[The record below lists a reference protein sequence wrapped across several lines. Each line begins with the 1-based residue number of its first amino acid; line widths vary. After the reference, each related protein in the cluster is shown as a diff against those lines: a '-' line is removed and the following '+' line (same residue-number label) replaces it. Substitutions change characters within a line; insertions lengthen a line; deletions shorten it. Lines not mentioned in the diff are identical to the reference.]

1 MSSSGKSTK
10 ISFLAAFLSFAL
22 NAQAT
27 SSAGF
32 DWSKVKSSDR
42 LNWKS
47 CYSGFQC
54 TSLKV
59 PLDYSAPHKGSA
71 SIAVVKYP
79 SKSPK
84 SKYLGP
90 LLFNPGGPGGSGV
103 DAVVE
108 SGSAFATVFGDQFDI
123 VGFDPRGVSYSTPI
137 VSVFKTD
144 AERNQWSPPAFTT
157 IYPPL
162 NETDLAIPT
171 QWGRSQIF
179 GSLAK
184 EREETILQ
192 HITTDNVARDMLRIT
207 EAFGFKKLQYWG
219 ISYGSVLGSTF
230 ATLFPD
236 KVGRLVIDGV
246 LDPDSWYS
254 ANLTTSMLDADK
266 ALQSFF
272 DGCAAAGP
280 EACAF
285 HAPTAGE
292 ISANLAALT
301 TSIKNNPIPV
311 VTNISYGLFD
321 YSLMRNL
328 IFNALYHPYQ
338 NFALLAQ
345 GLALLA
351 TGDAG
356 PLYAATEVAPTASA
370 KCDKNAPLFHEN
382 GFESGVATHCSDA
395 IAVTDSAS
403 QIRDFFTMQ
412 AQSSSFAELFSNWR
426 VFCSGWKIHREGRF
440 LGPVGAKKTSFP
452 LLIIGNTADPV
463 TPLSSAKKTATLF
476 PGSVVLTQD
485 CTGHTS
491 TAAQSTCTYLQLRQ
505 YFQNGTLPKAGT
517 VCPIDEEMFPSPSS
531 TNSTVKR
538 SVEHRELL
546 EASRKIRDAVRPILL
561 RSS

>member
-1 MSSSGKSTK
+1 MSSSGKFTK
-10 ISFLAAFLSFAL
+10 LSFLAAFLSFVL
-22 NAQAT
+22 DAQAT

-32 DWSKVKSSDR
+32 DWSKVQSSDS
-42 LNWKS
+42 LHWTP

-54 TSLKV
+54 ARLTV
-59 PLDYSAPHKGSA
+59 PLDYSAPQKASA
-71 SIAVVKYP
+71 NIAVVRYP

-90 LLFNPGGPGGSGV
+90 ILFNPGGPGGSGV
-103 DAVVE
+103 GAVVD
-108 SGSAFATVFGDQFDI
+108 SGAAFATVFGDQYDI
-123 VGFDPRGVSYSTPI
+123 VGFDPRGVSYSTPM
-137 VSVFKTD
+137 VSIFNTE
-144 AERNQWSPPAFTT
+144 AERNQFYPPAFTT

-171 QWGRSQIF
+171 QWARQQIF

-184 EREETILQ
+184 QRAETFLQ

-219 ISYGSVLGSTF
+219 ISYGSVLGQTF
-230 ATLFPD
+230 ASLFPD

-246 LDPDSWYS
+246 MDPDSWFS
-254 ANLTTSMLDADK
+254 ANLTTAMLDADK

-272 DGCAAAGP
+272 DGCVAAGP

-301 TSIKNNPIPV
+301 TSLKGNPIPV
-311 VTNISYGLFD
+311 VTNTSYGIFD
-321 YSLMRNL
+321 YSLLRNL

-338 NFALLAQ
+338 YFPLLAQ
-345 GLALLA
+345 GLAALA
-351 TGDAG
+351 AGDAG
-356 PLYAATEVAPTASA
+356 PIYSITAVPPATSSE
-370 KCDKNAPLFHEN
+370 CDKNAPPFHDN
-382 GFESGVATHCSDA
+382 YLESGVSTICGDA

-403 QIRDFFTMQ
+403 QIRAFYENQ
-412 AQSSSFAELFSNWR
+412 ARSSSFAELFSNWR

-440 LGPVGAKKTSFP
+440 LGPFGGKTSFP
-452 LLIIGNTADPV
+452 LLVIGNTADPV
-463 TPLSSAKKTATLF
+463 TPLASAKRAATLF

-485 CTGHTS
+485 STGHTS
-491 TAAQSTCTYLQLRQ
+491 TAAQSTCTFLHLRQ

-517 VCPIDEEMFPSPSS
+517 VCPVDEELFPSASS
-531 TNSTVKR
+531 SNSTAKR
-538 SVEHRELL
+538 ASELH
-546 EASRKIRDAVRPILL
+546 LL
-561 RSS
+561 PLNIQRLTLIALVYWYLTT